1 MLQMI
6 KVPTIMVETM
16 IVEKMMVAIRRIR

>member
-1 MLQMI
+1 MLQII